1 MSEFLIEKVKKRNG
15 PEATLFGSGSW
26 RGKTLKM
33 VAEEL
38 GKPFDE
44 VLMDDIGPTGASGAY
59 FVMDEALQSRLI
71 ADSLVAI
78 SSDGSP
84 TMHHPRGY
92 GAFAKIIRK
101 FVVEDKLLSIEDAI
115 RKMTGLPSTILGLEN
130 RGLLKPGNYA
140 DILVFDPKQVKD
152 LATYEDPHQ
161 LATGFDYVILNGRV
175 VFTEDAGL
183 PLRFGKMLTKGK

>member
-1 MSEFLIEKVKKRNG
+1 
-15 PEATLFGSGSW
+15 
-26 RGKTLKM
+26 
-33 VAEEL
+33 
-38 GKPFDE
+38 
-44 VLMDDIGPTGASGAY
+44 
-59 FVMDEALQSRLI
+59 MDEALQSRLI

-92 GAFAKIIRK
+92 GAYAKIIRK

-140 DILVFDPKQVKD
+140 DILVLDPKQVKD

-175 VFTEDAGL
+175 VFTEDTAS
-183 PLRFGKMLTKGK
+183 PLRFGKVLVKSN